1 MFSNVCEVMLEENP
15 KMLCEVGP
23 VRTTWESRERRKRHR
38 RGKKRLVGRT
48 AAVHPPDLHLS
59 KSGGERGTDEDSFES
74 GSEMSLLGSLT
85 PNHVGN
91 HPPQPSLRPVI
102 VPKAPEN
109 STQFLIDDHEDS
121 TQFLNFED
129 SYKSPAWCGPMDDA
143 DAYFPTDCDDDK
155 DAFSHMYYMR
165 DFESEYQSAREEVL
179 LDWSR
184 EMLFDEIQKLEQKAQ
199 SLEELLNMRDPYKYL
214 SSLQEKLIHLQ
225 EENRRLQAALQSDR
239 SSSSNITSDEEV
251 SPCQRQR
258 ADTASDLVMVVAPLS
273 LQDASLKVDSVHTS
287 QSLID
292 THHRPV
298 AEVES

>member
-1 MFSNVCEVMLEENP
+1 MV
-15 KMLCEVGP
+15 CEVGP

-38 RGKKRLVGRT
+38 RGKKRHAGRT

-74 GSEMSLLGSLT
+74 GSEISLLGSLT
-85 PNHVGN
+85 PKHVGN
-91 HPPQPSLRPVI
+91 QHPPQRSLRPII

-129 SYKSPAWCGPMDDA
+129 SYKSPTWCGPMDDP
-143 DAYFPTDCDDDK
+143 DAYCPADDDDSFK
-155 DAFSHMYYMR
+155 CLYYMR

-184 EMLFDEIQKLEQKAQ
+184 EMLFEEIQKLESKART
-199 SLEELLNMRDPYKYL
+199 LEELLNMRDPYKYL
-214 SSLQEKLIHLQ
+214 ASLQEQLIRLQ
-225 EENRRLQAALQSDR
+225 EQNKQLQAALTSDR
-239 SSSSNITSDEEV
+239 SSSNPTSDEDV
-251 SPCQRQR
+251 SPCQRER

-273 LQDASLKVDSVHTS
+273 LQDESLRDSPPMEYHHLTGNHH
-287 QSLID
+287 SLL
-292 THHRPV
+292 P
-298 AEVES
+298 EVEPFNKIPV